1 MKRYLTGYSRDIITI
16 RDRKTGLEK
25 RVAHVGKENAELIQ
39 EAIKSTNYYINTPKN
54 GKVELKNITDI
65 DYKPKKTN
73 KYWGEFAPVNMR
85 WESEVLR
92 EKEERKIKELNRILG
107 LQ

>member
-54 GKVELKNITDI
+54 GKVELKTLNDI
-65 DYKPKKTN
+65 EVKQTKT
-73 KYWGEFAPVNMR
+73 KRYWGEFAPVNMR
-85 WESEVLR
+85 WESEILR
-92 EKEERKIKELNRILG
+92 EKEERKIVELNRILG